1 MIMGSFFKRHR
12 LILITVA
19 YWFLLTYIITALIFW
34 FLSLVKQS
42 KQMSEY
48 KLLQLKKDAPEY
60 YVKVA
65 EIIEE
70 ENRKIAQYIGEGSTF
85 MLLILLGAV
94 FVYRAAR
101 RQIQLNAQQQNFM
114 MAVTHELKTPI
125 AITKLNIETLL
136 KRKLEESQQEKL
148 LHNALNESNRL
159 NDLCDNILLTSQ
171 IDAGAYKPN
180 KEIIHLNALLNE
192 SVSNF
197 KTRFPT
203 QPIADVYGEDVFIKG
218 DHLLIQLA
226 VNNLIENAIKYS
238 DKLQPIEVSLSKESA
253 SARIFIKDRGWGVKG
268 KDKRKIF
275 EKFYRAGDENIRKT
289 KGTGIG
295 LYLSK
300 KIIEE
305 HGGSIGLQDNTP
317 SGCIFVISLPIIERL
332 K

>member
-1 MIMGSFFKRHR
+1 MASFFKRQR
-12 LILITVA
+12 LILITIA

-34 FLSLVKQS
+34 FLSLVRQS
-42 KQMSEY
+42 KQMSEF
-48 KLLQLKKDAPEY
+48 KLLQLKKDAPDY
-60 YVKVA
+60 YVRVA
-65 EIIEE
+65 EILEE
-70 ENRKIAQYIGEGSTF
+70 ENRKITQYIGEGTTF

-101 RQIQLNAQQQNFM
+101 RQIQLNTQQQNFM

-125 AITKLNIETLL
+125 AVTKLNIETLL
-136 KRKLEESQQEKL
+136 KRKLEGSQQEKL

-197 KTRFPT
+197 KIRFPHHL
-203 QPIADVYGEDVFIKG
+203 IEDNYGEETFVKG

-238 DKLQPIEVSLSKESA
+238 DKSQPIAVSLSKESGRA
-253 SARIFIKDRGWGVKG
+253 KISIKDTGRGVTG
-268 KDKRKIF
+268 KEKKKIF

-289 KGTGIG
+289 KGTGLG

-305 HGGSIGLQDNTP
+305 HGGSISLQDNIP
-317 SGCIFVISLPIIERL
+317 SGCIFAISLPITERL